1 MNMDGIL
8 NIYKPP
14 GMTSFDVV
22 SIVRRELKIKK
33 VGHTGTL
40 DPMASGVLVLCT
52 GKATKISQYILGSK
66 KSYIGELTLGYETD
80 TQDLE
85 GKVLKHSKKKVS
97 SKDISE
103 VFNSFKGELNQIPPM
118 YSAVRFKGRKLYELA
133 REGKVVE
140 RKSRKVTIY
149 NLDILEIDENNK
161 VLFGVEC
168 SAGTYIRT
176 LCNDIGYKLGTYG
189 YMSYLTR
196 TSVSNFK
203 IEDSIGLN
211 SIKGKNKD
219 SIRSLILPIDKGLV
233 NYPNI
238 ILEDKYYSKIVNGVM
253 IPVENLNIDYNY
265 NDILKVY
272 SEENFLGLGKIIK
285 RDGQELLKM
294 IRVLV

>member
-1 MNMDGIL
+1 YKGLFKVMNMDGIL

-80 TQDLE
+80 THDLE

-103 VFNSFKGELNQIPPM
+103 VFNSFKGEVNQIPPM

-196 TSVSNFK
+196 TSVSN
-203 IEDSIGLN
+203 
-211 SIKGKNKD
+211 
-219 SIRSLILPIDKGLV
+219 
-233 NYPNI
+233 
-238 ILEDKYYSKIVNGVM
+238 
-253 IPVENLNIDYNY
+253 
-265 NDILKVY
+265 
-272 SEENFLGLGKIIK
+272 
-285 RDGQELLKM
+285 
-294 IRVLV
+294 